1 MITSLSN
8 SVVLDIKKIQQ
19 PKYRKEM
26 GEFFIEGE
34 HLIQEAQKAGILDHV
49 LITEKYEIV
58 ENTIFCGSKKV
69 VIIDDDMPCD
79 YITDEIAYKI
89 TQTQTPQ
96 GIFGIA
102 KIKEQTLLTETKI
115 LILDGLQDPG
125 NVGTILRTASAFG
138 IKTVLATPETVDFY
152 NDKVIRSTQG
162 ITFFMNIKKMAYEQI
177 IEYLEEHN
185 FAVVSLDMEG
195 TAISEMKEV
204 EKQAIIIGNEGN
216 GINHSNWKTLEISK
230 VTIPMKNDV
239 ESLNV
244 AIATGI
250 ALYEWNK

>member
-8 SVVLDIKKIQQ
+8 SIVLDIKKIQQ
-19 PKYRKEM
+19 PKYRKQM
-26 GEFFIEGE
+26 QEFFIEGE
-34 HLIQEAQKAGILDHV
+34 HLIQEANKANILDHI

-58 ENTIFCGSKKV
+58 ENIIYCGSKK
-69 VIIDDDMPCD
+69 ILEITADMPCD
-79 YITDEIAYKI
+79 YIADDIAYKI

-102 KIKEQTLLTETKI
+102 KINEVTLATPKQV

-138 IKTVLATPETVDFY
+138 ITTVLATPQTVDFY
-152 NDKVIRSTQG
+152 NDKLIRSTQG
-162 ITFFMNIKKMAYEQI
+162 ITFFMQIARLAYEEISQ
-177 IEYLEEHN
+177 YLEQNKYE
-185 FAVVSLDMEG
+185 VLSLDMEG
-195 TAISEMKEV
+195 IAISNMNKND
-204 EKQAIIIGNEGN
+204 KQAIIIGNEGN
-216 GINHSNWKTLEISK
+216 GISHANWGNLKIDK
-230 VTIPMKNDV
+230 VTIPMKNNV